1 MPDARL
7 ISVDDHVQIA
17 PDAVKRNL
25 PRTLHEAFDAA
36 VAQMA
41 AEAAANLGGR
51 TFAVDVTWQHEAA
64 GRAGYRDARA
74 RLADMDRDGL
84 DASVIY
90 SELSAFRVFPRM
102 REGRQTAA
110 RAFNETL
117 AEFAATDPKRLMVAY
132 QLSLDDVPAAVKE
145 VHRLAAQGARVI
157 HLPNYP
163 SELGLPD
170 YHDRVYDPLWAAFSE
185 TGIPVHHHL
194 GNSNAMW
201 DLFRRDPTPQA
212 GIYNAMNQMALGENI
227 GFWILPGTL
236 ARFPQLKVVIVESGL
251 GWVPFYLAT
260 LDRRAQG
267 PFDFPELD
275 ELPSFY
281 FHRQMYLTFFDD
293 ALGLRLRHE
302 LGVENIL
309 WSSDYPHPDT
319 TWPHS
324 REVIERQ
331 FAGVPADERELILS
345 GNARR
350 LYGL

>member
-1 MPDARL
+1 MSDSR
-7 ISVDDHVQIA
+7 IVSVDDHVQIA
-17 PDAVKRNL
+17 PEAVKRNL
-25 PRTLHEAFDAA
+25 PRTLHEEFDAA
-36 VAQMA
+36 VARMG
-41 AEAAANLGGR
+41 AEAVANLGGKS
-51 TFAVDVTWQHEAA
+51 FAVDVTWKHEAA
-64 GRAGYRDARA
+64 GRAGYRDPVE
-74 RLADMDRDGL
+74 RLRDMDRDGIE
-84 DASVIY
+84 ASVIY

-102 REGRQTAA
+102 REGRQVAA

-117 AEFAATDPKRLMVAY
+117 AEFASTDAKRLMLAY
-132 QLSLDDVPAAVKE
+132 QLSLDDVDAAVKE
-145 VHRLAAQGARVI
+145 LLRLARDGARVV

-170 YHDRVYDPLWAAFSE
+170 YHDRRYDPLWAAFSE

-236 ARFPQLKVVIVESGL
+236 ERFPKLRVVIVESGL

-267 PFDFPELD
+267 PFDFPELK

-281 FHRQMYLTFFDD
+281 FHRQMSLTFFDD
-293 ALGLRLRHE
+293 ELGLRLRHE

-319 TWPHS
+319 TWPNS
-324 REVIERQ
+324 RAAIEKQ

>member
-1 MPDARL
+1 MSDVRL
-7 ISVDDHVQIA
+7 ISVDDHVAIS
-17 PDAVKRNL
+17 PDAVKLHL
-25 PRTLHEAFDAA
+25 PRTLHEEFDHA
-36 VAQMA
+36 VARMGT
-41 AEAAANLGGR
+41 EAVANLGGKS
-51 TFAVDVTWQHEAA
+51 FAVDTTWQHEAA
-64 GRAGYRDARA
+64 GRPGYRDPVE
-74 RLADMDRDGL
+74 RLRDMDRDGV
-84 DASVIY
+84 DAQVVY

-102 REGRQTAA
+102 REGRQVAA

-117 AEFAATDPKRLMVAY
+117 NAFSSIDPKRLMVAY

-145 VHRLAAQGARVI
+145 VHRLAALGARVI

-170 YHDRVYDPLWAAFSE
+170 YHERVYDPLWAAFSE

-194 GNSNAMW
+194 GNSQGMW

-236 ARFPQLKVVIVESGL
+236 ARFPELKVVIVESGL

-260 LDRRAQG
+260 LDRRARG
-267 PFDFPELD
+267 AFDFPELK

-293 ALGLRLRHE
+293 ELGLRLRHE

-331 FAGVPADERELILS
+331 FAGVPADERTKILS

>member
-1 MPDARL
+1 MSEERL

-17 PDAVKRNL
+17 PEAVKQNL
-25 PRTLHEAFDAA
+25 PRTLHEEFDAA
-36 VAQMA
+36 VAKMGA
-41 AEAAANLGGR
+41 DAAAQLGGKS
-51 TFAVDVTWQHEAA
+51 FAVDTTWQHEAA
-64 GRAGYRDARA
+64 NRAGYRDAKA
-74 RLADMDRDGL
+74 RLVDMDRDGVE
-84 DASVIY
+84 ASVIY

-102 REGRQTAA
+102 REGRQAAA
-110 RAFNETL
+110 RAFNEAL
-117 AEFAATDPKRLMVAY
+117 DAFAETDRRRLMVAY
-132 QLSLDDVPAAVKE
+132 QLTLDDVPAAVKE
-145 VHRLAAQGARVI
+145 VHRLAALGARVI

-170 YHDRVYDPLWAAFSE
+170 YHDRRYDPLWSAFSE

-236 ARFPQLKVVIVESGL
+236 ERFPDLKVVIVESGL

-260 LDRRAQG
+260 LDRRARG
-267 PFDFPELD
+267 PFDFPELK

-293 ALGLRLRHE
+293 ELGLRLRHE

-319 TWPHS
+319 TWPCS
-324 REVIERQ
+324 REVVERQ
-331 FAGVPADERELILS
+331 FAGVPADERALILS